1 MKTLIVVIFMCFAGM
16 VAAQPT
22 EVRVKPL
29 KDYYYTGSLPLQ
41 EDVNCYVLSSRK
53 DFKKFFG
60 ETTRPDTPDFSKELM
75 LVLLMP
81 STKRDAKLDFD
92 RISMKAG
99 QFIEV
104 YCKVRYGKHKLTYA
118 SYPLSTC
125 VIPRYPGITK
135 VHFYNNRHMRPLA
148 TVMIE

>member
-1 MKTLIVVIFMCFAGM
+1 MKTLIVVIFMCFAGI

-29 KDYYYTGSLPLQ
+29 KDYYYTGSLPL
-41 EDVNCYVLSSRK
+41 

-125 VIPRYPGITK
+125 VIPRYAGITQI
-135 VHFYNNRHMRPLA
+135 HFYNNRYMRPLA